1 MVTLG
6 HVTVAIMT
14 ENIVNIA
21 NGENILTT
29 LNKVA

>member
-14 ENIVNIA
+14 ENILNS
-21 NGENILTT
+21 ENILTA